1 MTAHPPYRTFP
12 HIPARGAA
20 ARTAP
25 RPAQAPVR
33 LAMAGALALGLA
45 LAAGMASAQ
54 DAAEM
59 EGVTTAHGISTFGE
73 LMYPADFE
81 HLAYVNPDAPKG
93 GEISL
98 WGFGGFDSM
107 HPYSSR
113 GRAGQLSSIF
123 FESLLVGTA
132 DEIGSSYCL
141 VCETLTFPED
151 RSWVIFDLREDVTFS
166 DGSPLTA
173 EDVLFSYEIF
183 REKGLPSF
191 RAVLQTQVASAEVLG
206 PHRIRFDFA
215 EGIPTRDLPDTVG
228 GLPIF
233 SKAEYEASGRDFA
246 ESTLEPMLGSG
257 PYVLGDMDV
266 GQTIVYERNPDYW
279 GWNHPLMI
287 GRSNFDR
294 IRIEYFADYNAAFEG
309 FKAGAYTFRNE
320 ASSLIWGTGY
330 DFPAVERGWV
340 VKEELPDGTIATG
353 QSFIFNLR
361 REKFQDPRVR
371 EAIALMFNFEW
382 SNEALFYGLYD
393 RINSFWENSELAAE
407 GLPSPEELAL
417 LEPLADILPPGVLG
431 AEPVNAP
438 VSTTRQLDRANL
450 RRASAL
456 LDEAG
461 WTVGDDGLRRNA
473 QGRVLSVEFLND
485 SQSFER
491 LINPYVENLRALGVD
506 AVHTRVDS
514 AQATNRERPPEYDF
528 DIITHQMPMSYI
540 PGAGLRQYFGSA
552 SADDSVFNKMG
563 LRSEAV
569 DRLIAAVESAE
580 TPEELGPAV
589 KALDRVL
596 RAERFWVPQWY
607 KAAHTVAY
615 FDMYRYPEPLP
626 PYALG
631 TLDFWWWDAE
641 AAAELEAAG
650 AL

>member
-1 MTAHPPYRTFP
+1 
-12 HIPARGAA
+12 
-20 ARTAP
+20 
-25 RPAQAPVR
+25 
-33 LAMAGALALGLA
+33 
-45 LAAGMASAQ
+45 
-54 DAAEM
+54 
-59 EGVTTAHGISTFGE
+59 
-73 LMYPADFE
+73 
-81 HLAYVNPDAPKG
+81 
-93 GEISL
+93 
-98 WGFGGFDSM
+98 
-107 HPYSSR
+107 
-113 GRAGQLSSIF
+113 
-123 FESLLVGTA
+123 
-132 DEIGSSYCL
+132 
-141 VCETLTFPED
+141 
-151 RSWVIFDLREDVTFS
+151 
-166 DGSPLTA
+166 
-173 EDVLFSYEIF
+173 
-183 REKGLPSF
+183 
-191 RAVLQTQVASAEVLG
+191 
-206 PHRIRFDFA
+206 
-215 EGIPTRDLPDTVG
+215 
-228 GLPIF
+228 
-233 SKAEYEASGRDFA
+233 
-246 ESTLEPMLGSG
+246 
-257 PYVLGDMDV
+257 
-266 GQTIVYERNPDYW
+266 
-279 GWNHPLMI
+279 
-287 GRSNFDR
+287 
-294 IRIEYFADYNAAFEG
+294 
-309 FKAGAYTFRNE
+309 
-320 ASSLIWGTGY
+320 
-330 DFPAVERGWV
+330 
-340 VKEELPDGTIATG
+340 LPDGTIATG

-361 REKFQDPRVR
+361 RAKFQDPRVR

-473 QGRVLSVEFLND
+473 QGRLLSVEFLND

-569 DRLIAAVESAE
+569 DRLIAAVEAAE
-580 TPEELGPAV
+580 TPEQLEPAV

-615 FDMYRYPEPLP
+615 FDMYRYPDPLP